1 MDDMLFMRSCEL
13 LIACPCDWLLTDLE
27 PRTKL
32 MERQTSGLRLQ
43 NQSEGRVP
51 KSETTTV
58 TPDLQRQ
65 R

>member
-13 LIACPCDWLLTDLE
+13 LIARLCDWLLTDLE
-27 PRTKL
+27 PRTNL
-32 MERQTSGLRLQ
+32 MERQSSSLRLQ
-43 NQSEGRVP
+43 NQPEGRVP
-51 KSETTTV
+51 KSKPTTV